1 MRGILTRTAHTH
13 GTRENLCIFT
23 VTPDPLRGIRM
34 KRIKR
39 MRPKKGA
46 TFLAE
51 RYYLSRSL
59 QPPFSGNIHQICYP
73 IGRILIVTQITQITQ
88 IFFRPPDS

>member
-1 MRGILTRTAHTH
+1 
-13 GTRENLCIFT
+13 
-23 VTPDPLRGIRM
+23 M

-39 MRPKKGA
+39 MKRKKGA

-73 IGRILIVTQITQITQ
+73 IGRTFIVTQMARISQILCSIGWTRMGTD
-88 IFFRPPDS
+88 IVNDNKFRINDNDDNYYN